1 MSEVATVPKQK
12 PFLEV
17 VDDILHVHP
26 HEGQRRALE
35 SKKQIIAMLCGK
47 QAGKSVTCP
56 LWMYNQII
64 DWDRRLNDD
73 KEVLPTDGVFWSVS
87 PSFPLQEEKLQPI
100 FYDFF
105 VSMLGIGKYYVQ
117 KKKFD
122 ITIDHNDG
130 TSSKYEIRL
139 KSGDKVESLA
149 SATTYAICIDEAGQ
163 NSFSQAAWE
172 ECRARIGSTGGKILL
187 TTTIYNFGW
196 LKHLIYDEWRKGN
209 PSIDVIQFESI
220 MNPFFSRA
228 EWDNARRVLPAWKFD
243 MSYRGIFTRP
253 LGRIYQDFDET
264 CIVAPFEVPISS
276 YVFIGIDPGI
286 THHSTVF
293 LSEIYPNQPEYTNFP
308 LSDGANPV
316 YVLYDSNIV
325 GSDTTTT
332 TNKEHAT
339 ALKSHKD
346 FDKVKTVCGGAKSEI
361 YFREDY
367 RAMGVEIIEPP
378 YKEVSAGID
387 TITAMLKTHQLYIC
401 SDQTRIIKEFE
412 EYSYKLDI
420 EGEITPIIEN
430 KEMYHGLDGVRYI
443 CLAIGKNTSS
453 IVYGFNSVAGR
464 SVLDAY

>member
-1 MSEVATVPKQK
+1 
-12 PFLEV
+12 
-17 VDDILHVHP
+17 
-26 HEGQRRALE
+26 
-35 SKKQIIAMLCGK
+35 
-47 QAGKSVTCP
+47 
-56 LWMYNQII
+56 
-64 DWDRRLNDD
+64 
-73 KEVLPTDGVFWSVS
+73 
-87 PSFPLQEEKLQPI
+87 
-100 FYDFF
+100 
-105 VSMLGIGKYYVQ
+105 MLGIGKYYVQ

-122 ITIDHNDG
+122 ITIDHDDG

-228 EWDNARRVLPAWKFD
+228 EWDNAKRVLPSWKFD

-264 CIVAPFEVPISS
+264 CVVEPFDVPMAS

-286 THHSTVF
+286 AHHSTVF
-293 LSEIYPNQPEYTNFP
+293 LSEIYPNQPEYINFP
-308 LSDGANPV
+308 LSDKVNPV

-332 TNKEHAT
+332 TNREHAM

-346 FDKVKTVCGGAKSEI
+346 FDKVKTVCGGAKSEV

-387 TITAMLKTHQLYIC
+387 TVTAMLKTHQLYIC

-430 KEMYHGLDGVRYI
+430 KEMYHGLDGIRYI
-443 CLAIGKNTSS
+443 CLAIGKNTTSTSTGFLS
-453 IVYGFNSVAGR
+453 ISGR
-464 SVLDAY
+464 SVLDAI